1 MESRQYVG
9 SPKTPLHNWLTGAR
23 REPMESIGEFQAH
36 RKPVESLDDD
46 LLVPSTEFHPEHHI
60 SLKEKDFRKC
70 ETADEDFVLPYGW
83 HTSIWVSFIK
93 LKLRSFLNHCLSGIS
108 FLATQFPSSFL
119 H

>member
-1 MESRQYVG
+1 
-9 SPKTPLHNWLTGAR
+9 
-23 REPMESIGEFQAH
+23 MESIGEFQAH

-70 ETADEDFVLPYGW
+70 ETAEEDFVLPYGW
-83 HTSIWVSFIK
+83 HASIWVSFIH
-93 LKLRSFLNHCLSGIS
+93 LKLRKFFYLCFSGIS
-108 FLATQFPSSFL
+108 FLAAQFPSSFL